1 MDDKPLKVKHQAIS
15 KSKKSDFMS
24 NFYDRKISTSFGEK
38 KLDVYP
44 VYVYENGKQP
54 ISNPTLLLQN
64 KKKTLRFQTTVNT
77 YRGTKGIL
85 YRIFVNGKKEVK
97 CVDLVI
103 SYENDKISYGRI
115 YMENKKELVLK
126 T

>member
-1 MDDKPLKVKHQAIS
+1 M
-15 KSKKSDFMS
+15 
-24 NFYDRKISTSFGEK
+24 
-38 KLDVYP
+38 
-44 VYVYENGKQP
+44 
-54 ISNPTLLLQN
+54 
-64 KKKTLRFQTTVNT
+64 RFQTTVNT

-115 YMENKKELVLK
+115 YMKNKKELVLK
-126 T
+126 P